1 MKNYR
6 YLKSILHASFL
17 GNEHVAMAV
26 FAALV
31 GLASGLGAIG
41 FLELIKLFQNL
52 SYGSGNLLRIV
63 HVIPW
68 PLRVAI
74 PAVGGLVVGLFI
86 HMAGRNHA
94 GHGISEILEAV
105 TLRKG
110 VIRKRVVLAE
120 TLASAVTI
128 GTGGSAGIVA
138 PIVQLGSGIGSAVG
152 AFPRLSGAGIRTLVG
167 CGAAAGIAAAFN
179 APIAGTMF
187 ALEVVL
193 GDFGVA
199 TFSPIVISSV
209 VATAVSRHF
218 LGDFPA
224 ISVPSYQLVSG
235 WELPFYVLLGFI
247 CAIIAVSF
255 TRLFY
260 WVGDLFNKAAS
271 PAFMKPLVGGLLLGF
286 MGLFFPHILGNG
298 YPTIDLVMMEELSL
312 TTLFILVF
320 FKMAATSITIGSGG
334 AGGTFAPSLFIGA
347 MLGGLF
353 GAIVHG
359 LLPEVTAS
367 SGAYSIVGMAAVVA
381 GVTRGPFSA
390 ILMLFEMTGNYTI
403 ILPLMIACIIS
414 SSASALLLKESMFTL
429 KLARKGVNIR
439 EGKEIN
445 VLKSILVSEVMN
457 RQVETIP
464 ESLPL
469 GKLPERIAASK
480 YNSFP
485 VVNEQKHLVG
495 VLSFLDYH
503 DVLFTHDLY
512 QLVIAGELATRSVV
526 TVSVDDSLFT
536 ALDRITAKDFSILPV
551 VDPADPLVLRGIVT
565 RRDIISA
572 YNSAVLKKGI
582 LEES

>member
-1 MKNYR
+1 
-6 YLKSILHASFL
+6 
-17 GNEHVAMAV
+17 MAV
-26 FAALV
+26 LAALV
-31 GLASGLGAIG
+31 GLASSLGAIG

-52 SYGSGNLLRIV
+52 SYGSGNLLQIV
-63 HVIPW
+63 ELIPW
-68 PLRVAI
+68 PLRVGI
-74 PAVGGLVVGLFI
+74 PAVGGFVVGLLI
-86 HMAGRNHA
+86 TMSARDHT
-94 GHGISEILEAV
+94 GHGIPEVLEAV

-110 VIRKRVVLAE
+110 VIRKRRVLAE

-218 LGDFPA
+218 LGDSPA
-224 ISVPSYQLVSG
+224 ISVPAYQLVSG
-235 WELPFYVLLGFI
+235 WELPLYVLLGLL
-247 CAIIAVSF
+247 CALIAVFF

-260 WVGDLFNKAAS
+260 RVGDLFEKVAS
-271 PAFMKPLVGGLLLGF
+271 PVFVKPLLGGVLLGF
-286 MGLFFPHILGNG
+286 MGLLFPHILGNG
-298 YPTIDLVMMEELSL
+298 YPGIDLVMMEELSL
-312 TTLFILVF
+312 TTLFLLVF

-353 GAIVHG
+353 GAVVHG
-359 LLPEVTAS
+359 FLPDVTAS
-367 SGAYSIVGMAAVVA
+367 SGAYSVVGMAAVVA

-414 SSASALLLKESMFTL
+414 SSASTLLLKESMFTL
-429 KLARKGVNIR
+429 KLARKGVNIHA
-439 EGKEIN
+439 GKEIN
-445 VLKSILVSEVMN
+445 VLKSIQVGDVMN

-464 ESLPL
+464 EHLPL
-469 GKLPERIAASK
+469 GKLTERIAAGK

-485 VVNEQKHLVG
+485 VVNDQGDLVG

-503 DVLFTHDLY
+503 DILFNRDLDH
-512 QLVIAGELATRSVV
+512 LVVAGELATRSVV
-526 TVSVDDSLFT
+526 TVSVEDSLFT
-536 ALDRITAKDFSILPV
+536 ALDRITSKDFSILPV
-551 VDPADPLVLRGIVT
+551 VDSANPRVIRGILT

-582 LEES
+582 LGEP